1 MAIVRIKAPTL
12 PVHLYLGD
20 QPSEPPPKSPETR
33 AAASRAG
40 RLGFGL
46 ERNPPA
52 AHDGLRSSR
61 DTSTASAGSGGGGAR
76 SLGLV
81 RIARFWFRG
90 VPFGEEEGRG
100 GGAKDG
106 CVRERLA
113 LGLDFRTERTMT
125 GCAA

>member
-1 MAIVRIKAPTL
+1 MGRGDLSRGVSASPGIVFCAAVAGRGRTPDLDAF
-12 PVHLYLGD
+12 D
-20 QPSEPPPKSPETR
+20 SQTR
-33 AAASRAG
+33 G

-100 GGAKDG
+100 EGAKDG

-125 GCAA
+125 G